1 MRLWA
6 LGILPFLAVACA
18 GGTPSPAAPG
28 TDAAADG
35 GGHFDASVSPDGSA
49 TGCPLE
55 ANLRDVPPAAAAG
68 TVLRRFTAQVAG
80 VDREVV
86 LLRLPTADGRE
97 TYAEW
102 IPPLGTAAQPAVL
115 MTMPYD
121 GIDWTEREVD
131 ARWSKSCTAP
141 PCFLPDVDGP
151 NAPANVG
158 GITYT
163 PLSPAAFVEQAG
175 VHLAQ
180 GAGVLGVFG
189 RFYAGGSWWQYAQA
203 MVAGLRFLG
212 TDTRV
217 DPTRI
222 GTIGGSLGGYESF
235 YAAAFAPPGLRPK
248 AVVAYTPPVDLAGEE
263 DWVLEQGP
271 ALAKTVARKKQFEV
285 FFDPYLRRAALDVG
299 GIGKAGDYR
308 CFAPSFVVP
317 KVEGDVLVVQDDW
330 DLLVAP
336 SLARSLIARLGS
348 RGHALW
354 YLHNAPP
361 DVDALP
367 LDHGPFDELPQG
379 APAAVLSRDTFAMA
393 FLHLRIG
400 RGVVYAPYHQA
411 TLVAFL
417 TRLRDQTRAGIGQP
431 GAAERL
437 ADLAD
442 PRVVFFEATTKATSP
457 GPDSVAAA
465 VNAVWGVSLG
475 PAAVQSY
482 LRTNGLPP

>member
-1 MRLWA
+1 MRAWA
-6 LGILPFLAVACA
+6 FALFPSIAAACA
-18 GGTPSPAAPG
+18 GVTPSPAASGADAGVDASWNADGANG
-28 TDAAADG
+28 TDGGAAI
-35 GGHFDASVSPDGSA
+35 
-49 TGCPLE
+49 CPLE
-55 ANLRDVPPAAAAG
+55 ATLRDVSREAAHG
-68 TVLRRFTAQVAG
+68 TVLRRSTMPVAG

-102 IPPLGTAAQPAVL
+102 IPPLGTAPQAAVL

-131 ARWSKSCTAP
+131 ARWSKSCAAP
-141 PCFLPDVDGP
+141 PCLLPDVDGP
-151 NAPANVG
+151 GATSDVG
-158 GITYT
+158 SIAYS
-163 PLSPAAFVEQAG
+163 PLSPAGFAEQAS

-212 TDTRV
+212 TDARV
-217 DPTRI
+217 DATRI

-235 YAAAFAPPGLRPK
+235 YAAAFAPPGLHPK

-263 DWVLEQGP
+263 DWVLDQGP
-271 ALAKTVARKKQFEV
+271 SLAKTAERKKQFQV
-285 FFDPYLRRAALDVG
+285 FFDPYLRRAAVDVG

-308 CFAPSFVVP
+308 CFAPSYVVP

-336 SLARSLIARLGS
+336 ALARSLLGRLGS

-354 YLHNAPP
+354 YLHDAPP
-361 DVDALP
+361 NVDALP

-379 APAAVLSRDTFAMA
+379 ARPAVLTRDTFAVA

-400 RGVVYAPYHQA
+400 RGAVYAPYHQP

-417 TRLRDQTRAGIGQP
+417 ARLRDQSRAGIAQP

-442 PRVVFFEATTKATSP
+442 PRVIFFEATTKATSP
-457 GPDSVAAA
+457 GPDSVATA
-465 VNAVWGVSLG
+465 VNAVWGTSLT
-475 PAAVQSY
+475 AATVQAY
-482 LRTNGLPP
+482 LRTNGLPR